1 ERSIRGFGKGGERP
15 MEGTFKTII
24 AIGGAAASFLF
35 GGWSSLL
42 TILLV
47 FVVFDYITGVLAAG
61 KEGKLNS
68 EVGLWGIPKKVA
80 IFAIVAVA
88 HLVDSALG
96 DAHLF
101 RDAAIFFYLA
111 NELLSIIENIGRMG
125 VPIPG
130 AIQRAVEVLRG
141 KGDVSDADR
150 H

>member
-1 ERSIRGFGKGGERP
+1 
-15 MEGTFKTII
+15 MDNLFKSII
-24 AIGGAAASFLF
+24 AVGGAAASYLF

-42 TILLV
+42 SILLT
-47 FVVFDYITGVLAAG
+47 FVILDYVTGVVAAG
-61 KEGKLNS
+61 KEGKLS
-68 EVGLWGIPKKVA
+68 SDVGLWGIPKKVA

-88 HLVDSALG
+88 HLVDTALG

-111 NELLSIIENIGRMG
+111 NELLSITENLGRIG

-141 KGDVSDADR
+141 KGDVGNANR